1 MEKRQFR
8 ALHRVFLLRI
18 VSLDLLSSDGDPVR
32 LLGQLAA
39 LLAAISMTFC
49 LPLLVMGGYS
59 AQFASIMEHCLPATT
74 MLVTGL
80 IAILSWDSILP
91 DRQDVLILGPLP
103 VEPRT
108 IFLAKLAAIAYL
120 IGLSVIAVNA
130 FSGLLWPLYFGSN
143 GEIAALARSFAAFWI
158 TTFLAAA
165 FMLLSVLTLQGVAS
179 QLLPRQAFLRVSAS
193 IQTAGFCL
201 MLGMY
206 ILEPSL
212 ESPDALSASENHRLL
227 EWLPS
232 YWFFGAFQILNGS
245 PGRLQPI
252 HAALAHRAWIA
263 TGLVLLGA
271 IATLMLSYFRT
282 MRKLIEEP
290 EIAASQNRWTS
301 LLRFGGALP
310 AAISIFSLL
319 TLLRSRQH
327 RVILSFYYGAGLAIA
342 AVYLKTLL
350 LMQIRTP
357 GATVVL
363 FGQPLLAASTVMMCV
378 AVAAVRLVSGLPITL
393 GANWIFQITE
403 LRPPRAYLE
412 AVRAALLL
420 VGVAPIWAASGAL
433 FFSLWPWRMAAEH
446 MLLLAL
452 IGAILVELCLIRFR
466 KIPFTCS
473 YLPGKGNMQ
482 FVFWAFGLIV
492 LPLVDLVTKLEMKAL
507 DSSLGFAAA
516 TGVLGLMLLCVK
528 ILASKTQT
536 APSIRFEENGE
547 PLISA
552 LQLDRG

>member
-8 ALHRVFLLRI
+8 ALYRVFLLRI
-18 VSLDLLSSDGDPVR
+18 VNLELLSAEGDPVR

-49 LPLLVMGGYS
+49 LPLIVMGGYS
-59 AQFASIMEHCLPATT
+59 AGFALTMEHCLPATT
-74 MLVTGL
+74 MLVTG
-80 IAILSWDSILP
+80 ILSILNWDSILP

-108 IFLAKLAAIAYL
+108 IFLAKLAAIAHL
-120 IGLSVIAVNA
+120 IGLSVFAVNA

-143 GEIAALARSFAAFWI
+143 GGILALARSFVAFWV
-158 TTFLAAA
+158 TTLLASA
-165 FMLLSVLTLQGVAS
+165 FMLLSVLTVQGLVS
-179 QLLPRQAFLRVSAS
+179 QLLPRQAFLRLSAL

-201 MLGMY
+201 ILGMY

-212 ESPDALSASENHRLL
+212 ELPDALNAPENHRLL
-227 EWLPS
+227 EWLPT

-245 PGRLQPI
+245 SGLARSI
-252 HAALAHRAWIA
+252 DTALAYRAWAA
-263 TGLVLLGA
+263 TGVVLLGA
-271 IATLMLSYFRT
+271 LATLMLSYFLR
-282 MRKLIEEP
+282 MRKLVEEP
-290 EIAASQNRWTS
+290 EIAASQNRWSS

-310 AAISIFSLL
+310 AAITIFSLL

-342 AVYLKTLL
+342 VVYLKTLL
-350 LMQIRTP
+350 LLQIHP
-357 GATVVL
+357 SGVAVVP
-363 FGQPLLAASTVMMCV
+363 FGSPLLAASMVMMCI
-378 AVAAVRLVSGLPITL
+378 AVTAVRLVSGLPITL
-393 GANWIFQITE
+393 GANWVFRITE
-403 LRPPRAYLE
+403 LWPPKAYLA
-412 AVRAALLL
+412 AVRCTLLMA
-420 VGVAPIWAASGAL
+420 GVAPVWAASGAL
-433 FFSLWPWRMAAEH
+433 FFFLWPWRMAAEH
-446 MLLLAL
+446 MLVLTL
-452 IGAILVELCLIRFR
+452 IGLILVELCLLHFR

-492 LPLVDLVTKLEMKAL
+492 LPLIDLAAKVEMR
-507 DSSLGFAAA
+507 SLNSVLSF
-516 TGVLGLMLLCVK
+516 GVMVVLLGLVLLCTR

-536 APSIRFEENGE
+536 APSIQFEECDE

-552 LQLDRG
+552 LQLHRG